1 MQFNYKLTKYDIS
14 INEWAGVVQVKN
26 MKPVWEFLY
35 TLYTYN
41 LLSSKLYSTT
51 IDKPSMTF
59 QSLSGL
65 HNANRY
71 DPLIK
76 IEPDMLFTFANDVGV
91 SFTIGK

>member
-1 MQFNYKLTKYDIS
+1 MQFNYKLTEYGIS

-26 MKPVWEFLY
+26 MKPVWEFVN
-35 TLYTYN
+35 TLSYN
-41 LLSSKLYSTT
+41 LLSSSLYNTT

-59 QSLSGL
+59 QSSSGL

-76 IEPDMLFTFANDVGV
+76 FEPDMLFTFANDVGV
-91 SFTIGK
+91 S

>member
-1 MQFNYKLTKYDIS
+1 MQLNYKLTKYDIS

-35 TLYTYN
+35 ILSYN
-41 LLSSKLYSTT
+41 LLSSSLYSTT

-59 QSLSGL
+59 QSSSGL

-76 IEPDMLFTFANDVGV
+76 FEPDMLFTFANDVGV
-91 SFTIGK
+91 S